1 MSLTRKKNEK
11 GNKKNPKLNYTH
23 ESSEL
28 SIIVEW
34 QTLTEWCGIARK
46 IQGWNR
52 AASIDFEIRGTEI
65 GFALSA
71 S

>member
-34 QTLTEWCGIARK
+34 QTLTEWCGLAGK
-46 IQGWNR
+46 SR
-52 AASIDFEIRGTEI
+52 AETE
-65 GFALSA
+65 LRV
-71 S
+71 